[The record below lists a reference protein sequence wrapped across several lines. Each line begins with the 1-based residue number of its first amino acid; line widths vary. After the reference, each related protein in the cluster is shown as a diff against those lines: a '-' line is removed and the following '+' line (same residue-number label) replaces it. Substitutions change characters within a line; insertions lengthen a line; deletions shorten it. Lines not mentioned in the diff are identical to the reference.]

1 MRDKIDQLES
11 NPHNVNIAP
20 VGLFDAAADGSATP
34 DQVDKLAKKLRSR
47 ETDLKQLKSDLL
59 DKKNSLQKAELK
71 LVKLEASVRD
81 ANTNLAEAQDKVTLL
96 TNRSKELEIEKEML
110 I

>member
-11 NPHNVNIAP
+11 NPHNVSIAP